1 MKLSGH
7 MTRAAF
13 SSRKMKFEKKSA
25 DACLTVSHWINIS
38 SHVYTV
44 DVDLDVFFMTA
55 HHWVSVLL
63 DVHLIPAVSPTSR
76 GARARVIYTLPTQ
89 YSKCMCKTGRIFFS
103 ILWNLIVYLKVLW
116 QNKNT
121 QINCIDPALPI
132 VIWGFFSNSMRVTW
146 WFIIEW

>member
-89 YSKCMCKTGRIFFS
+89 YSKCMCKTGRIFFFPFYETLS
-103 ILWNLIVYLKVLW
+103 FIWKFCDKIKIHKLI
-116 QNKNT
+116 
-121 QINCIDPALPI
+121 ALIPHCQSLF
-132 VIWGFFSNSMRVTW
+132 GAFFPTRW
-146 WFIIEW
+146 EWRDELS